1 MLKRIIKPLSQSGQT
16 IPELN
21 SGKNNLY
28 IDMRALNIIHIGMM
42 VCLYFYDTLYTW
54 EKLPKSGKFYK
65 SKKKKNHEGSEY
77 NPYWNDSLSLFLWH
91 MLYTC
96 NMPMFWNLSVIYLY
110 IEAIS
115 LKLKLKVCQNKKDIL
130 LQLLHTFTLANVDAA
145 EHRTLTNRLKRVKIF
160 CRWQVATNVYIVNPA
175 PPLSYHQMI
184 LATVSTENKEK
195 TRGWVLGAWHFYR
208 QHQVEMEWRKT

>member
-16 IPELN
+16 IPEVN

-77 NPYWNDSLSLFLWH
+77 NPYWNVC
-91 MLYTC
+91 LYFCDICFTHATC
-96 NMPMFWNLSVIYLY
+96 PCSEIYLLY

-115 LKLKLKVCQNKKDIL
+115 LKLELKVCQNKKDIL

>member
-1 MLKRIIKPLSQSGQT
+1 MIRFT
-16 IPELN
+16 H
-21 SGKNNLY
+21 GKNSPKVENFTNLRRRK
-28 IDMRALNIIHIGMM
+28 ITRALNIIHIEMI
-42 VCLYFYDTLYTW
+42 VCLYFCDVCFTHATC
-54 EKLPKSGKFYK
+54 PC
-65 SKKKKNHEGSEY
+65 SE
-77 NPYWNDSLSLFLWH
+77 
-91 MLYTC
+91 
-96 NMPMFWNLSVIYLY
+96 IYLLY

-195 TRGWVLGAWHFYR
+195 TREWVLGAWHFYR